1 MPLYNSTLNSN
12 FNQPESQMTEQL
24 FNRIGVTTRNDITRV
39 RFTNNAHREIIL
51 IKDGFDNIT
60 FLDLPEPMTKPAAV
74 TYLLERKED
83 FEDLCDR
90 IAIDEANDRYNT
102 VVVKGT
108 TASVKAPSMA
118 DLQERAKEA
127 TEA

>member
-1 MPLYNSTLNSN
+1 
-12 FNQPESQMTEQL
+12 MTEQL
-24 FNRIGVTTRNDITRV
+24 FTRIGVTTRNDITRV
-39 RFTNNAHREIIL
+39 RFTRNPHREIIL

-60 FLDLPEPMTKPAAV
+60 FLDLPVEMTKPDAV
-74 TYLLERKED
+74 TYLVERKED

-102 VVVKGT
+102 VVDAKS
-108 TASVKAPSMA
+108 TAKITAAPSLT
-118 DLQERAKEA
+118 DLQDRAKVA

>member
-1 MPLYNSTLNSN
+1 
-12 FNQPESQMTEQL
+12 MTEQL
-24 FNRIGVTTRNDITRV
+24 FNRIGVTTRHGITRV
-39 RFTNNAHREIIL
+39 RFTNNAYREIIL

-60 FLDLPEPMTKPAAV
+60 FLDLPEPMTKSDAV

-102 VVVKGT
+102 VIVAKSNAKV
-108 TASVKAPSMA
+108 TATPSLA
-118 DLQERAKEA
+118 DLQDRAADKVAEKV
-127 TEA
+127 

>member
-1 MPLYNSTLNSN
+1 
-12 FNQPESQMTEQL
+12 MTEQL
-24 FNRIGVTTRNDITRV
+24 FNRIGVTTRHGISRV

-60 FLDLPEPMTKPAAV
+60 FLDLPVPMSKPDAV

-102 VVVKGT
+102 VVVAKS
-108 TASVKAPSMA
+108 TAKVTAKPSLEA
-118 DLQERAKEA
+118 LQDRAKVASEA
-127 TEA
+127 